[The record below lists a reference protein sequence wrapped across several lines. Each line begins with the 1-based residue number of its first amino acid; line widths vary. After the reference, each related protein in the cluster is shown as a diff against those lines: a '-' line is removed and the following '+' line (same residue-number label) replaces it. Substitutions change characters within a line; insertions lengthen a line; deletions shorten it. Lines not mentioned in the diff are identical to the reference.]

1 MEQQK
6 IHEDT
11 WKKKSHS
18 AFEGEAG
25 GMMPFYESL
34 FCSATLHFKG
44 FHKTL
49 YPIFGFFIYWVTSI
63 DNADILLKKS
73 VILIAIFFVPCYN
86 KICILLDRKE
96 RHAL

>member
-18 AFEGEAG
+18 AFEGKAV

-34 FCSATLHFKG
+34 FRSAALHFKG

-49 YPIFGFFIYWVTSI
+49 YLIFGIFSFIGSHLLTTQIFYFFLS
-63 DNADILLKKS
+63 S
-73 VILIAIFFVPCYN
+73 VGMSMRSCKDFRNLRRWLIN
-86 KICILLDRKE
+86 S
-96 RHAL
+96 

>member
-18 AFEGEAG
+18 AFEGKAG

-34 FCSATLHFKG
+34 CTLS
-44 FHKTL
+44 L
-49 YPIFGFFIYWVTSI
+49 AFFIYWVTSI
-63 DNADILLKKS
+63 DNADLLPN
-73 VILIAIFFVPCYN
+73 FFMEIIDIYTVYYSDSQ
-86 KICILLDRKE
+86 K
-96 RHAL
+96 